1 MSDYMSHPA
10 VNPETLEFWKAMGQ
24 GKLLIKGC
32 QGCGEAHF
40 YPRAHCPHCD
50 ADETHWLEA
59 SGRGTIY
66 SFTVM
71 RREEPQRIVAYVT
84 LEEGPTIFT
93 NIVGTSPGDVRIG
106 APVHLQVSE
115 SKEGLPVPTFA
126 M

>member
-1 MSDYMSHPA
+1 
-10 VNPETLEFWKAMGQ
+10 
-24 GKLLIKGC
+24 
-32 QGCGEAHF
+32 
-40 YPRAHCPHCD
+40 
-50 ADETHWLEA
+50 
-59 SGRGTIY
+59 
-66 SFTVM
+66 M

-93 NIVGTSPGDVRIG
+93 NIVGNSPGDVRIG